1 LHLHCPW
8 LRALQDAPIPT
19 PPFLASGL
27 RQHSRGRQ
35 QAVLLPLLQ
44 TLLIVASL
52 VARWGCCSGQ
62 WRPRHLVDDGHRSG
76 QTPEVGECP
85 AAAVQQSLPML
96 HQSRVPTWDV
106 AGFGGCSSRYTEAR
120 PDRLQRT
127 VRWGGWCLLHRAT
140 WPLRLPH
147 GKLRTRW
154 GGSHLG
160 AERVGCDVGLREKP
174 LWPARCRRPCV
185 QRVRQ

>member
-1 LHLHCPW
+1 MHLHCPW

-27 RQHSRGRQ
+27 RQHFRGRQ

-106 AGFGGCSSRYTEAR
+106 AGFGGCSSRYTAAR

-160 AERVGCDVGLREKP
+160 AECVGCDVGLREKP